1 MLRRPLNA
9 WPVAAFATGL
19 CLTISPALAEPTP
32 KDVLTTYVDMAEA
45 GYTDSLDTAR
55 TLKLA
60 VDALL
65 AKATEDNLRSAP
77 PGSPPASPTCR
88 PRPSASATPSST
100 IGKAG

>member
-1 MLRRPLNA
+1 MNA

-65 AKATEDNLRSAP
+65 AKPTEDNLRSAR
-77 PGSPPASPTCR
+77 AAWIAARIPTCR